1 MQIQKGRYYR
11 NHWLQHVGNII
22 GERVTAKFIRALLTS
37 RTDERS
43 QRLGPPRLP
52 GPLCCAGIRKTAGG
66 PLSLVW
72 RRRFGPRRSQ
82 RQKSSFARGVSR
94 LPPNDHRQCDHE
106 CDKIEKSA
114 G

>member
-43 QRLGPPRLP
+43 KGPALSPYRAFVLFEYNHPADPIAMLGP
-52 GPLCCAGIRKTAGG
+52 TA
-66 PLSLVW
+66 
-72 RRRFGPRRSQ
+72 
-82 RQKSSFARGVSR
+82 A
-94 LPPNDHRQCDHE
+94 
-106 CDKIEKSA
+106 SA
-114 G
+114 GDPGRHGSR